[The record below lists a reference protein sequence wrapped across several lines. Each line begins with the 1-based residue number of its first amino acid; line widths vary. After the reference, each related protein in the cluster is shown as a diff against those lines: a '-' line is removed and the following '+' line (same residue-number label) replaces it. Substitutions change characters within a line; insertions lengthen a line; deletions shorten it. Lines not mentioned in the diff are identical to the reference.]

1 MDLIVPLFQQ
11 MNRGTTDQ
19 KRDGSFARGL
29 RLALCSKGSYS
40 LHEFHNALCWA
51 LQTSEHMHQPLS
63 PILRHSSGWVGC
75 PKSKPPGRFYDFWKI
90 IWRGVF
96 AFTMR
101 VKSTGVDSV
110 RCHGGM
116 LIAVSHVSHLDPIV
130 ISAVIKRRISWM
142 SRVEFHQQWLMRN
155 VLYHGGAF
163 QVDRAGSAL
172 PAIREG
178 LRRLARGEAVGIF
191 PEGELVHGLDS
202 VLRGA
207 PIKRGV
213 CLLAARSGRPV
224 LPVVVLGTEK
234 LGRVGP
240 WMPAKRG
247 RLWVAVGEPQHAA
260 PGSNTRRGRA
270 AFAATLEAEYVRLY
284 EEMRVA
290 YELPDMAP

>member
-1 MDLIVPLFQQ
+1 
-11 MNRGTTDQ
+11 
-19 KRDGSFARGL
+19 
-29 RLALCSKGSYS
+29 
-40 LHEFHNALCWA
+40 
-51 LQTSEHMHQPLS
+51 MHQALS
-63 PILRHSSGWVGC
+63 PIRRHASGWVGC
-75 PKSKPPGRFYDFWKI
+75 PKSKPPGRFYDFWKVV
-90 IWRGVF
+90 WRGVF

-130 ISAVIKRRISWM
+130 ISTVIKRRISWM

-155 VLYHGGAF
+155 VLYQGGAF

-207 PIKRGV
+207 SIKRGV

-234 LGRVGP
+234 LSRVGP
-240 WMPAKRG
+240 WMPGKRG
-247 RLWVAVGEPQHAA
+247 RLWVAVGAPLHA
-260 PGSNTRRGRA
+260 PPESNTRRGRA
-270 AFAATLEAEYVRLY
+270 EFAASLEAEYMRLY
-284 EEMRVA
+284 AEMRAA
-290 YELPDMAP
+290 YGLPDMAP